1 MEIRAARETLTMSAD
16 ALMASPPI
24 AWNDTYLLGFGVMD
38 NEHREL
44 VSLIGLI
51 QSCPDADLQPN
62 LRRLALHAREHFRV
76 EDAWMQETDFP
87 PRECHMDEHAAV
99 LQSVAAVE
107 VRVGQGDIAEGRRL
121 AQALADWFPGHAQH
135 LDSALSHWMCKRRLG
150 GKPVV
155 LRRSVVPAA

>member
-1 MEIRAARETLTMSAD
+1 MSD
-16 ALMASPPI
+16 DTHTASPPI
-24 AWNDTYLLGFGVMD
+24 AWNDTFLLGFGTMD

-51 QSCPDADLQPN
+51 QACPDADLLPN
-62 LRRLALHAREHFRV
+62 LRRLAGHAREHFHV
-76 EDAWMQETDFP
+76 EDTWMRETDFP

-99 LQSVAAVE
+99 LHSVDAVE
-107 VRVGQGDIAEGRRL
+107 IRVSEGDLAEGRRL
-121 AQALADWFPGHAQH
+121 AAALADWFPGHAQH

-155 LRRSVVPAA
+155 LRRSIVPAL